1 MQLQSSHCRLV
12 SFLPVYLINM
22 LLFSTLVAVSGVPKI
37 RPMFGDLL
45 GLTALI
51 AKIYDSGLVRM
62 HKMDRRRQRRS
73 LEEPLYR
80 LLCALPTMNGHTA
93 HSSQQHVCNVS
104 AQGFYWGLITK
115 APSA

>member
-62 HKMDRRRQRRS
+62 HRWIVEDRGGVWRNH
-73 LEEPLYR
+73 
-80 LLCALPTMNGHTA
+80 CT
-93 HSSQQHVCNVS
+93 
-104 AQGFYWGLITK
+104 GFSVLS
-115 APSA
+115 PP